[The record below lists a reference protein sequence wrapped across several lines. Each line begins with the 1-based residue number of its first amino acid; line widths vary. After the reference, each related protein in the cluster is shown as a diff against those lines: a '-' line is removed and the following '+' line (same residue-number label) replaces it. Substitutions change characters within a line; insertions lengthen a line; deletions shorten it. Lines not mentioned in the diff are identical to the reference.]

1 MIWALEHT
9 VTSRQLG
16 CALSHGLIRS
26 ALASTAASQ
35 ETRYDGRFFEAVL
48 LHELAANH
56 RMAAAIEEAD
66 AETTRCHQNLEAHG
80 FALSR
85 FGNNQSS
92 ARVIDQ

>member
-1 MIWALEHT
+1 MIWAVEHT

-16 CALSHGLIRS
+16 YALIYGLIRS
-26 ALASTAASQ
+26 ALTSTAASQ
-35 ETRYDGRFFEAVL
+35 ETRYAGRFFEAVL
-48 LHELAANH
+48 LHELAANY
-56 RMAAAIEEAD
+56 RMAAAMEAAD

-92 ARVIDQ
+92 VIDQ